1 MEQAVIH
8 RSSALRGEAGV
19 PGDKSI
25 SHRALILSSQ
35 ARGKT
40 EIRGLSKGEDVRD
53 TARALRALGVEM
65 GPWGSDPLV
74 VDGAGAG
81 GWKEPEDVLDF
92 GNSGTGIRLMAGMV
106 AAHPFFS
113 ALSGDRYL
121 RRRPMKRIVE
131 PLKLMGA
138 SIAGRRGGEYPPLA
152 VQGAP
157 LRGISYTSPVAS
169 AQVKSS
175 ILLAG
180 LLGEGTTAVTEPAL
194 SRDHTERMLEY
205 LGVEVK
211 RRDLTVRLRGGQEW
225 EARDLEVP
233 ADPSAAAF
241 PLAAALIVPGS
252 EVTVRNVCVNPTR
265 TGLFDILGEM
275 GADLELSNRRDI
287 CGEPVAD
294 LTARSSALRGT
305 AVPPALVPRA
315 IDEFPVLAVLALFAE
330 GRTVISGAG
339 ELRVKESDR
348 ISTMATE
355 LKRLGGQVEE
365 REDGLVVEGGI
376 GEAGGACRS
385 HGDHRVAMALAAG
398 CCALEGDTVIED
410 TECVNTSF
418 PGFWQLINDLGGRT
432 ETVSRQ
438 EN

>member
-40 EIRGLSKGEDVRD
+40 EIRGLSRGEDVRD

-65 GPWGSDPLV
+65 SPWGSDPLV

-205 LGVEVK
+205 LGVEVE
-211 RRDLTVRLRGGQEW
+211 RRDLTVLLRGGQEW

-241 PLAAALIVPGS
+241 PLAAALVVPDS

-265 TGLFDILGEM
+265 TGLFDIIAEM
-275 GADLELSNRRDI
+275 GGELAFSSRRES

-294 LTARSSALRGT
+294 ITARFSTLKGVDVHPS
-305 AVPPALVPRA
+305 LVPRA
-315 IDEFPVLAVLALFAE
+315 IDEFPILSVLALFAA
-330 GRTVISGAG
+330 GDTVISGAG

-348 ISTMATE
+348 ISTMAEE
-355 LKRLGGQVEE
+355 LRRLGAEVEE
-365 REDGLVVEGGI
+365 RADGLVV
-376 GEAGGACRS
+376 AGRRPLGTATCSS
-385 HGDHRVAMALAAG
+385 HGDHRVAMALAVAG
-398 CCALEGDTVIED
+398 CTIGGGLLIED
-410 TECVNTSF
+410 TACVRTSF
-418 PGFWQLINDLGGRT
+418 PGFWDMLKSLGG
-432 ETVSRQ
+432 EMASSP
-438 EN
+438 